1 MKSIPSVLQ
10 LGLHFSSGFVYMLK
24 INNRLYT
31 DHKSLKICF
40 SLTFQIN
47 FKGHSYLK
55 QIIYNNCLFSKYLLF
70 LKNWLVLLQW

>member
-24 INNRLYT
+24 INNWLYT
-31 DHKSLKICF
+31 DHKSLTICL
-40 SLTFQIN
+40 SLTFQIIIL
-47 FKGHSYLK
+47 KDSYLK